1 MHKPKKNYWY
11 ILVLTETGPAFVTSM
26 NGSTCMWEKDK
37 VPVEYGRQIA
47 EETAWAL
54 RLNGYV
60 AYAVSITYELGSQ
73 PYRYDLGKYKWI
85 WNEKALATGIY
96 KNQED

>member
-11 ILVLTETGPAFVTSM
+11 ILVLTETGPAFVTGMEGSM
-26 NGSTCMWEKDK
+26 AYWEKDK

-54 RLNGYV
+54 RLNGHV
-60 AYAVSITYELGSQ
+60 AYAVSITHELGSQ
-73 PYRYDLGKYKWI
+73 PYLYDMGEFKWI
-85 WNEKALATGIY
+85 WNEKAVATGRY